1 MACDGHQLLLFTA
14 MHKNAHAPSYPG
26 QDIVVCNFFAHTKN
40 QPPFLLGYRAG
51 TTLYDTKY
59 CISNNQHTRVFSA
72 QEYQLS
78 VATQT
83 DGDTLQTS
91 PIFPLCTIVPVP
103 SLSPH
108 CSSLCSIG
116 TCLPGAGCVETDLCW
131 CRQCQL
137 AASRQQQPSSSTTG
151 PHHHTTSIPH
161 LHHPASASHTGESFR
176 QQYSILVH
184 RYFQISAQQ
193 ATPAPAVS
201 SMQCLYCFRYTEP
214 QWWARC

>member
-151 PHHHTTSIPH
+151 PHHTITPPPSPTFTIQPQ
-161 LHHPASASHTGESFR
+161 PATLVKVSDSNTAYWFIDIFR
-176 QQYSILVH
+176 FPPS
-184 RYFQISAQQ
+184 
-193 ATPAPAVS
+193 
-201 SMQCLYCFRYTEP
+201 
-214 QWWARC
+214 

>member
-1 MACDGHQLLLFTA
+1 MMACDGHQLLLFTA

-40 QPPFLLGYRAG
+40 QPPFFLGHRAG

-103 SLSPH
+103 HCPLTVPH
-108 CSSLCSIG
+108 CAVLALVSLVPG
-116 TCLPGAGCVETDLCW
+116 VWRLTCAGAGS
-131 CRQCQL
+131 
-137 AASRQQQPSSSTTG
+137 ASWQ
-151 PHHHTTSIPH
+151 
-161 LHHPASASHTGESFR
+161 HPASSSPAR
-176 QQYSILVH
+176 
-184 RYFQISAQQ
+184 AQQ
-193 ATPAPAVS
+193 VPTIPSHHLHPPPSPS
-201 SMQCLYCFRYTEP
+201 SLSQP
-214 QWWARC
+214 HW

>member
-1 MACDGHQLLLFTA
+1 MNNEHGTVEAPMPGSWVQEHGGHVMACDGHQLLLFTA

-103 SLSPH
+103 SLFLTVPQ
-108 CSSLCSIG
+108 CSSLHGLILVLSCLLLLVTQLHKHKPS
-116 TCLPGAGCVETDLCW
+116 CLPPLKCKY
-131 CRQCQL
+131 R
-137 AASRQQQPSSSTTG
+137 
-151 PHHHTTSIPH
+151 
-161 LHHPASASHTGESFR
+161 
-176 QQYSILVH
+176 
-184 RYFQISAQQ
+184 
-193 ATPAPAVS
+193 AP
-201 SMQCLYCFRYTEP
+201 Y
-214 QWWARC
+214 

>member
-1 MACDGHQLLLFTA
+1 MACDGHQLLLFTT

-26 QDIVVCNFFAHTKN
+26 QDIVVCNFFARTKN

-103 SLSPH
+103 SLFLTVSH
-108 CSSLCSIG
+108 CAVLALVSLVPG
-116 TCLPGAGCVETDLCW
+116 VWRLTCAGAGS
-131 CRQCQL
+131 
-137 AASRQQQPSSSTTG
+137 ASWQ
-151 PHHHTTSIPH
+151 
-161 LHHPASASHTGESFR
+161 HPASSSPAR
-176 QQYSILVH
+176 
-184 RYFQISAQQ
+184 AQQ
-193 ATPAPAVS
+193 VPTIPSHHLHPPPSPS
-201 SMQCLYCFRYTEP
+201 SLSQP
-214 QWWARC
+214 HW